1 MQQICNKYAPNIIKV
16 NKWLT
21 DKFKILEQK
30 YHHRWRYLKQIYN
43 KHARN
48 MKQIC
53 NKNETNI
60 QQICT
65 EYNPDRLE
73 KGKRATGRDDTA
85 CRPNLASSIC
95 SCSVGN
101 TNTYLFVGQI
111 HSCLSEKYKP
121 ICWTNTDTLY
131 FWLNATIFVC

>member
-1 MQQICNKYAPNIIKV
+1 MKQICNKYATNMQQIY
-16 NKWLT
+16 NKYAT
-21 DKFKILEQK
+21 NM
-30 YHHRWRYLKQIYN
+30 KQIYN
-43 KHARN
+43 KYE
-48 MKQIC
+48 Q
-53 NKNETNI
+53 NI

-101 TNTYLFVGQI
+101 TNTYLFGQI